1 MTKTQHPKEPT
12 TDFILISTHQAESAA
27 AVVVIWKLFNL

>member
-12 TDFILISTHQAESAA
+12 TDFILISTHQAESAK
-27 AVVVIWKLFNL
+27 VVGFWKLFHL